1 MNDFIIS
8 VKSVVHLPAGK
19 TQEDT
24 MSPSIQPA
32 GTQPTQGGVNNCQYF
47 GQYFVIPHLKK
58 NAASN
63 WLFTLVTSIYWTH
76 SSRPLLRVRP
86 AQIPF

>member
-8 VKSVVHLPAGK
+8 VKNVMHLPGGK

-32 GTQPTQGGVNNCQYF
+32 GTQP
-47 GQYFVIPHLKK
+47 
-58 NAASN
+58 
-63 WLFTLVTSIYWTH
+63 H
-76 SSRPLLRVRP
+76 SR
-86 AQIPF
+86 

>member
-1 MNDFIIS
+1 MDHMNDFIIS

-24 MSPSIQPA
+24 TSPSIQL
-32 GTQPTQGGVNNCQYF
+32 QVLNPTQGGVNNCQYF

-58 NAASN
+58 K
-63 WLFTLVTSIYWTH
+63 TLHLTGYLH
-76 SSRPLLRVRP
+76 
-86 AQIPF
+86 